1 MRGSASPQDRP
12 HPQIIAGDLCT
23 CNGPMWRGPFDN
35 TILLT
40 EYFCNEKG
48 GILVLS
54 QHLSDSATALGIEG
68 MKSNFALSEYSR
80 ENRRLRLTRLAC
92 VKTAPE
98 VLLKFLE
105 TFQLPKL

>member
-68 MKSNFALSEYSR
+68 MKSNFALSEYSKR
-80 ENRRLRLTRLAC
+80 EPSFTSHSPSVCEDSTRG
-92 VKTAPE
+92 VIEISGNVPITE
-98 VLLKFLE
+98 V
-105 TFQLPKL
+105 